1 MSSCTLISDSTIP
14 FAVSLTG
21 HLQGSPKREDFS
33 FGLLTEPAVD
43 SGLALPSTAI
53 PWNRSSTLSA
63 RTVLLDMKNKFS
75 SFDRALLIFDT
86 VTFSE
91 IIPDMEAASA
101 IRCTDE
107 YVRGYLLLV
116 AELVKYFRQQKKG
129 LIVFAVRSSALV
141 DAKVS
146 IPVAVAESAFMRL
159 AEETAST
166 FANASGDSG
175 VQALLVKLDPVEDN
189 VNLDWLSLQLTG
201 PLPARTQVRWIKAG
215 SRNLLFSHTKS

>member
-91 IIPDMEAASA
+91 IIPDMEASSS

-116 AELVKYFRQQKKG
+116 AELVRYFRQQKKG
-129 LIVFAVRSSALV
+129 FLVFAVRSSTLI

-159 AEETAST
+159 AEETASSL
-166 FANASGDSG
+166 ASTSEDTGL
-175 VQALLVKLDPVEDN
+175 QALLVKLDPAEDN
-189 VNLDWLSLQLTG
+189 GNLDWLSIQLTA
-201 PLPARTQVRWIKAG
+201 PLPARTQVRWVKAG
-215 SRNLLFSHTKS
+215 SRSLFGKL